1 MNEKLELLYDTYG
14 KEQTNQ
20 LFDEYSLDKENN
32 FLISHSSA
40 IKNRI
45 GNIEVLKSFL
55 KYFSTKKDINETCN
69 VGELAHHLKVF
80 NTEFITEKKVNKQEL
95 EVFQENDE
103 EEKEPH
109 TNDIGFQNI
118 EQTLNTIKES
128 VFLLHQD
135 TTDEKILEYTV
146 KIKDILTNQINTKT
160 ERKATFDQV
169 EIMNEKIKQL
179 FEDTKHLNTQVTENI
194 SKNIEDISSKLKN
207 TSLNSNK
214 EQNKYFFAGM
224 IIMLITVMV
233 LMAGFYFIL

>member
-14 KEQTNQ
+14 KEQINQ

-135 TTDEKILEYTV
+135 TKGADFVRPLSFSTRFFPSKESGVRILCFFYFH
-146 KIKDILTNQINTKT
+146 IFHIFLH
-160 ERKATFDQV
+160 F
-169 EIMNEKIKQL
+169 
-179 FEDTKHLNTQVTENI
+179 
-194 SKNIEDISSKLKN
+194 
-207 TSLNSNK
+207 
-214 EQNKYFFAGM
+214 YFF
-224 IIMLITVMV
+224 T
-233 LMAGFYFIL
+233 F